1 MNKRLLRSYNMD
13 VLEENNEERINVGP
27 GALSQA
33 KRLTSRD
40 IDVIYAAHNVQ
51 TDRSNIDKLF
61 KHAKDGKIDGWLDK
75 VTLEKLT
82 LKDRVHLQET
92 FNQLKNSGI
101 TPEKS
106 ESVAI
111 WSQSRCPLPPL
122 RNDVQP
128 LHEVRSGHNS
138 LGYKLIGERQAG
150 FEYTA
155 FDDDNTTLTL
165 FADLCFI
172 NMATI

>member
-82 LKDRVHLQET
+82 LKDRVQLQET

-101 TPEKS
+101 TPEKVRALLS
-106 ESVAI
+106 GPNRDALSHHYGTMF
-111 WSQSRCPLPPL
+111 SLYTKF
-122 RNDVQP
+122 VQ
-128 LHEVRSGHNS
+128 G
-138 LGYKLIGERQAG
+138 
-150 FEYTA
+150 
-155 FDDDNTTLTL
+155 TTR
-165 FADLCFI
+165 
-172 NMATI
+172 